1 MSFAQLAWEL
11 NGQAQRGISDAQ
23 RLAIRAAS
31 LPEVA
36 ILFPVPSKCD
46 PDDAAFC
53 NKDIPFPVHPANPE
67 SPGMLLL
74 RLEECVLPMDRRA
87 TPLFADELGTPFVGA
102 DMDRALRDALLRYN
116 PTVAA
121 TRSWHSYQIRL
132 ASKLRAA
139 SSPSGTPLYGDAVIQ
154 ALLRWKTAA
163 SIQTYARYD
172 SATYSQILS
181 TTYNVDVQCRHFRR
195 PVHFATLANGI

>member
-1 MSFAQLAWEL
+1 MTFAQLAWEI
-11 NGQAQRGISDAQ
+11 NGQPQRNGLSDAQ
-23 RLAIRAAS
+23 RHAIRSAS
-31 LPEVA
+31 LPAVA
-36 ILFPVPSKCD
+36 LIFPVPSKCD
-46 PDDAAFC
+46 PDGAAFC
-53 NKDIPFPVHPANPE
+53 NKAIPFPVHPADPE

-74 RLEECVLPMDRRA
+74 RLEESVLPTDRRA
-87 TPLFADELGTPFVGA
+87 TPLFADEHGAPFVGA

-121 TRSWHSYQIRL
+121 TRSWHSYRIRL

-154 ALLRWKTAA
+154 ALLRWKTPA

-172 SATYSQILS
+172 SATILKSLLQQTMS
-181 TTYNVDVQCRHFRR
+181 TSLLSNTPHCLN
-195 PVHFATLANGI
+195 